1 MSKMLLPT
9 DVTVI
14 KDNVFK
20 LIASDWMLITAGT
33 MESFNTMTANW
44 GAFGELWHKKVCFCF
59 VRPTRYTYKF
69 MEREDVFTLS
79 FFDETHRKALDY
91 CGAHSGKDVDKIA
104 ETGLT
109 PVANESGGV
118 YFEEARIV
126 LVCRTVYFHD
136 INPAHFLDP
145 KIDEVYPKKDYHRM
159 YVGEVIRCLMK

>member
-1 MSKMLLPT
+1 LPT

-14 KDNVFK
+14 KDNAFK
-20 LIASDWMLITAGT
+20 LIANDWMLITAGN

-59 VRPTRYTYKF
+59 VRPTRYTYEF

-79 FFDETHRKALDY
+79 FFDETYRKALDY
-91 CGAHSGKDVDKIA
+91 CGSHSGKDVDKMA

-109 PVANESGGV
+109 PVANESGGI

-126 LVCRTVYFHD
+126 LVCRTIYTHD
-136 INPAHFLDP
+136 ISPAHFLDP
-145 KIDEVYPKKDYHRM
+145 KINEAYPKKDYHRM

>member
-14 KDNVFK
+14 KDNAFK
-20 LIASDWMLITAGT
+20 LIANDWMLVTAGN
-33 MESFNTMTANW
+33 MKSFNTMTANW

-59 VRPTRYTYKF
+59 VRPTRYTYEF

-79 FFDETHRKALDY
+79 FFDESHRKALDF
-91 CGAHSGKDVDKIA
+91 CGSHSGKEFDKIA

-109 PVANESGGV
+109 PVANESGGI

-126 LVCRTVYFHD
+126 LICRNIYFHD

-145 KIDEVYPKKDYHRM
+145 KINEAYPKKDYHRM

>member
-1 MSKMLLPT
+1 MSKELLPT

-14 KDNVFK
+14 KDNAFK
-20 LIASDWMLITAGT
+20 LIANDWMLVTAGN

-59 VRPTRYTYKF
+59 VRPTRYTYEF

-79 FFDETHRKALDY
+79 FFDETYRKALDF
-91 CGAHSGKDVDKIA
+91 CGSHSGKDVDKMA

-109 PVANESGGV
+109 PVAGESGGI
-118 YFEEARIV
+118 YFEQARIV

-145 KIDEVYPKKDYHRM
+145 KINEAYPKKDYHRM